1 MSRDRNRV
9 CQTFALWL
17 GPSVLSLAVIAWL
30 AFVQSGAQAASLS
43 GPVTGWSS
51 GVPSYI
57 SMYEYIPAKL
67 AASPPIVVAAHYCGG
82 SASAFFGAAS
92 SIVAAADKYGFI
104 MIFPQTTNPA
114 TSAKCWDVGSKASLT
129 HDGGGDT
136 QAIAQM
142 VKYEIDKRHADAGRV
157 YVMGASSGAMLTEAM
172 LAVYPDIFKAGAEFS
187 GVPAGCWSAGWSAS
201 SNWGGTCAGGQAMK
215 TAEQWGDLV
224 RGMYPGYSGFRP
236 RVQLWH
242 GTADTTINYN
252 NQTEAIKEWTNVLG
266 LSMTPTSTD
275 STSVSGFKIEKWQ
288 NSCGFTLLEAH
299 TQANGGHTTPI
310 DANAVISFFGL
321 DKTGLD
327 PEVAACGGTA
337 NAAGSGSAGMPSG
350 GTMLA
355 GSGGA
360 KAPASGSGGAMLAGS
375 SGAKAAASGSGGATL
390 TSDGGR
396 ATAGMLAAAG
406 MMRSIAG
413 QVASGNG
420 FGDASG
426 NLGNG
431 AAPTRSDGSAPV
443 NDNGGGGCAVGAGA
457 DTSGATG
464 ALLVTTFIMTLGASR
479 RRRR

>member
-1 MSRDRNRV
+1 ML
-9 CQTFALWL
+9 F
-17 GPSVLSLAVIAWL
+17 LAAIACGT
-30 AFVQSGAQAASLS
+30 FVQSAAQAASLS

-57 SMYEYIPAKL
+57 SMYEYVPANV

-92 SIVAAADKYGFI
+92 GIVAAADKYGFI

-114 TSAKCWDVGSKASLT
+114 SSAKCWDVGSKASLT

-142 VKYEIDKRHADAGRV
+142 VKYEVDKRHADAGRV
-157 YVMGASSGAMLTEAM
+157 YVMGASSGAMLAEAM

-201 SNWGGTCAGGQAMK
+201 SNWGGTCAGGQASK
-215 TAEQWGDLV
+215 TAQQWGDLV

-266 LSMTPTSTD
+266 LPMTPTSTD

-288 NSCGFTLLEAH
+288 NTCGFTLLEAH
-299 TQANGGHTTPI
+299 TQSNGGHTTPI

-321 DKTGLD
+321 DKPGPD
-327 PEVAACGGTA
+327 PQAACGG
-337 NAAGSGSAGMPSG
+337 NGSAGGTGSAGMPSG
-350 GTMLA
+350 GAMGAGRGGTMAA
-355 GSGGA
+355 GR
-360 KAPASGSGGAMLAGS
+360 GGAMAAGS
-375 SGAKAAASGSGGATL
+375 SGGMAAG
-390 TSDGGR
+390 GGR
-396 ATAGMLAAAG
+396 ATAGMLATAG
-406 MMRSIAG
+406 MISAAAG
-413 QVASGNG
+413 QVATGN
-420 FGDASG
+420 ASG
-426 NLGNG
+426 AGLGGASANAGTGTGTPPNSSGSSASADNNG
-431 AAPTRSDGSAPV
+431 S
-443 NDNGGGGCAVGAGA
+443 GGCAVGAGA
-457 DTSGATG
+457 DTSSTTS
-464 ALLVTTFIMTLGASR
+464 ALILAMFMMTLGSSR
-479 RRRR
+479 RRRRSQRHSGTRSAER